1 MLLVVVIG
9 NGLCIAAGQPKASGH
24 HQTGNQAQDQNFH
37 VILLCSKE
45 RLSISRLSALI
56 VAPHA
61 FSVSFLEEDGHRPI
75 GQQVPVRVVK
85 SAV

>member
-37 VILLCSKE
+37 VILLFICIIVI
-45 RLSISRLSALI
+45 LNLLI
-56 VAPHA
+56 VLYH
-61 FSVSFLEEDGHRPI
+61 
-75 GQQVPVRVVK
+75 VRTTKTMYVVIK
-85 SAV
+85 IFKNFIYYVYYNIHY